1 MILAGDIGGTN
12 SRLAM
17 IELGT
22 GTLALKISE
31 QADFL
36 NREFPSFGAIVA
48 AFRQK
53 TGRRAEVAALAVA
66 GPVVNNRVTGSN
78 LPWHVDAELLQSQ
91 AGFERVVLLND
102 LLALAYG
109 IHELPSEDLIT
120 LQEGKAVAAG
130 NCAVVAAGTGLG
142 EAGLLWR
149 PGGYAPFPSEG
160 GHADFGPN
168 NAIEAELY
176 LYLRERFGHVSTER
190 VLSGHGLENI
200 YAFLRDTRR
209 YQEPSSLA
217 DELTAAHDR
226 AAVIS
231 KHGVTGEHRI
241 CEVAIEMFI
250 SIYGAEAG
258 NVALNLFATGGI
270 FLGGGIAPKL
280 TKGLREPRF
289 LAAFRSKGR
298 MQPLLDAIP
307 VRLIT
312 NEHTGLIGAA
322 AYGRDSLGA
331 PAAHV

>member
-12 SRLAM
+12 SRLA
-17 IELGT
+17 IFELGA
-22 GTLALKISE
+22 GTLRLGE

-36 NREFPSFGAIVA
+36 NREFPSFEAIVS
-48 AFRQK
+48 AFQRK
-53 TGRRAEVAALAVA
+53 TGKRADLAALAVA

-78 LPWHVDAELLQSQ
+78 LPWHVDAEVLQSQ
-91 AGFERVVLLND
+91 AGFSHVVLLND

-109 IHELPSEDLIT
+109 IHELPSSDLVT
-120 LQEGKAVAAG
+120 LQQGAPPAHG

-149 PGGYAPFPSEG
+149 MGGYTPFPSEG

-168 NAIEAELY
+168 SDLEADLY
-176 LYLRERFGHVSTER
+176 LFLRGRFGHVSTER
-190 VLSGHGLENI
+190 VLSGHGIENI

-209 YQEPSSLA
+209 YEEPHALA
-217 DELTAAHDR
+217 DELTASTDR
-226 AAVIS
+226 AALIS
-231 KHGVTGEHRI
+231 RHGVSGEYRI
-241 CEVAIEMFI
+241 CEAAIEMFV

-258 NVALNLFATGGI
+258 NVALNLFATGGV

-280 TKGLREPRF
+280 LKRLQDPRF

-298 MQPLLDAIP
+298 MQPLLEAIP

-331 PAAHV
+331 TAAHV